1 MRTGIATVCLAGTLR
16 EKMQA
21 CAIAGFD
28 GIEIFEQDLVT
39 SPLRPEDVRKL
50 AADLGLSL
58 DLYQPFRDFD
68 SVGEDLLTANLR
80 RADAKFRLM
89 SRLGMDTMLLCSNVG
104 TATVDDD
111 ELRAAQLS
119 RLAELAGEHGVRVAY
134 EALAWGKYVND
145 YEHAHRLVEMVDH
158 PNLGTCLDSFHI
170 LSRDWD
176 TAPIEAFKAEKIFFV
191 QVADAPKLSMDV
203 LSWSRHYRV
212 FPGEGQFELAK
223 FMGHVVRAGYT
234 GPVSLEVFNDVFR
247 QSDVERTAV
256 DAMRSLIW
264 LEEQSAT
271 WLEANPATTEDQ
283 VTGGATGQTPGAA
296 RRRYPMELATLPRV
310 AEPAGFNFAEVR
322 AGDTTGL
329 EALLGQLGFAFN
341 GRHRTKN
348 VQLWTMGHARVIIN
362 EEPSAVGTA
371 VNAASAAAISA
382 GQPASAAAIS
392 AGQPASAADIS
403 ALGFDVDSPVIAAAR
418 AQQLKA
424 PAVPRKSQANEE
436 IFQGFAAPDST
447 EIFLCQGNPDGTA
460 AWTREFGE
468 IPEVPAAGPACGS
481 AVIDHVNLAQPWQH
495 FDEAVLFYTSA
506 LALEPQPYAEVASPT
521 GLVRSQVMLTQD
533 RGVRLVLNLAPL
545 LQQEA
550 AAGTSGTA
558 ASGIG
563 QRRTYQEHVAFA
575 VDDLVATARAA
586 RDRGL
591 DFLQIPANYYEDLD
605 ARFALDAEFLATL
618 RELNLLYDRDADG
631 EFLHF
636 YTATVG
642 SVFFEMVERRGAYDG
657 YGAPNA
663 PVRHAVQY
671 DHLHQLTRSS

>member
-1 MRTGIATVCLAGTLR
+1 MRTGIATVCLSGTLK

-39 SPLRPEDVRKL
+39 SSLSPEDVRKM
-50 AADLGLSL
+50 AADLGLTL

-68 SVGEDLLTANLR
+68 SVTEDLLAANLR
-80 RADAKFRLM
+80 RAEAKFRLM
-89 SRLGMDTMLLCSNVG
+89 SRLGMDTILVCTNVA
-104 TATVDDD
+104 TATIDDD
-111 ELRAAQLS
+111 DLRAAQLAA
-119 RLAELAGEHGVRVAY
+119 LADLAGGHGVKVAY

-176 TAPIEAFKAEKIFFV
+176 TAPIENINADKIFFV

-264 LEEQSAT
+264 LEEQSAK
-271 WLEANPATTEDQ
+271 WLDTNAPAAN
-283 VTGGATGQTPGAA
+283 GGTVAGGPSAPA
-296 RRRYPMELATLPRV
+296 RRRYPMELATLPQV
-310 AEPAGFNFAEVR
+310 AEPAGFNFAEVK
-322 AGDTTGL
+322 AADTGVL
-329 EALLGQLGFAFN
+329 EKVLGQLGFEFN
-341 GRHRTKN
+341 GRHRTKD

-362 EEPSAVGTA
+362 EQAPEAAEP
-371 VNAASAAAISA
+371 AIA
-382 GQPASAAAIS
+382 
-392 AGQPASAADIS
+392 
-403 ALGFDVDSPVIAAAR
+403 ALGFDVDSPVIASAR

-424 PAVPRKSQANEE
+424 PVVPRKSQANEE
-436 IFQGFAAPDST
+436 VFQGFAAPDST

-460 AWTREFGE
+460 AWTAEFGQAREFGE
-468 IPEVPAAGPACGS
+468 GLKVPSGART

-506 LALEPQPYAEVASPT
+506 LALEPQPYAEVASPS
-521 GLVRSQVMLTQD
+521 GLVRSQVMQTSD
-533 RGVRLVLNLAPL
+533 RDVRLVLNLAPVI
-545 LQQEA
+545 QQDGA
-550 AAGTSGTA
+550 DSGTA
-558 ASGIG
+558 P
-563 QRRTYQEHVAFA
+563 RKTYQEHIAFA

-591 DFLQIPANYYEDLD
+591 AFLQIPENYYEDLD
-605 ARFALDAEFLATL
+605 ARFDLDPGFLATL
-618 RELNLLYDRDADG
+618 RDLNLLYDRDADG

-642 SVFFEMVERRGAYDG
+642 SVFFEMVERRGNYDG

-671 DHLHQLTRSS
+671 DHLHDLTQTTH

>member
-1 MRTGIATVCLAGTLR
+1 MRTGIATVCLSGTLK

-39 SPLRPEDVRKL
+39 SPLTPEDVRTM
-50 AADLGLSL
+50 AADLGLGL

-68 SVGEDLLTANLR
+68 GVTPDLLKANLR
-80 RADAKFRLM
+80 RAEAKFKLM
-89 SRLGMDTMLLCSNVG
+89 SRLGMDTILVCSNVA
-104 TATVDDD
+104 TATIDDD
-111 ELRAAQLS
+111 ALRAEQLS
-119 RLAELAGEHGVRVAY
+119 ELAGLAGDHGVKVAY

-145 YEHAHRLVEMVDH
+145 YEHAYRLVEMVDH
-158 PNLGTCLDSFHI
+158 PNFGTCLDSFHI

-176 TAPIEAFKAEKIFFV
+176 TAPIEKINADKIFFV

-264 LEEQSAT
+264 LEEQSAK
-271 WLEANPATTEDQ
+271 WL
-283 VTGGATGQTPGAA
+283 TGNAPEGAA
-296 RRRYPMELATLPRV
+296 GAAAASRRRYPMELATLPKV
-310 AEPAGFNFAEVR
+310 SEPAGFNFAEVK
-322 AGDTTGL
+322 ADNTAQL
-329 EALLGQLGFAFN
+329 EKLLAQLGFAFE
-341 GRHRTKN
+341 GRHRTKD
-348 VQLWTMGHARVIIN
+348 VQLWTMGQARVIIN
-362 EEPSAVGTA
+362 EQAATHAEP
-371 VNAASAAAISA
+371 AIA
-382 GQPASAAAIS
+382 
-392 AGQPASAADIS
+392 
-403 ALGFDVDSPVIAAAR
+403 ALGFDVDSPVIASAR

-424 PAVPRKSQANEE
+424 PVVARKVQADEE
-436 IFQGFAAPDST
+436 VFQGISAPDST
-447 EIFLCQGNPDGTA
+447 EIFLCQGSPDGTA
-460 AWTREFGE
+460 AWTHEFGE
-468 IPEVPAAGPACGS
+468 GLEHPRQS
-481 AVIDHVNLAQPWQH
+481 QNAVIDHVNLAQPWQH

-506 LALEPQPYAEVASPT
+506 LALEPQPFAEVPSPS
-521 GLVRSQVMLTQD
+521 GLVRSQVMQTSD
-533 RGVRLVLNLAPL
+533 GAVRLVLNLAPV
-545 LQQEA
+545 QQTPA
-550 AAGTSGTA
+550 QHPPAQQADK
-558 ASGIG
+558 
-563 QRRTYQEHVAFA
+563 TYQEHIAFA
-575 VDDLVATARAA
+575 VEDLVSTARSA

-591 DFLQIPANYYEDLD
+591 EFLQIPANYYEDLN
-605 ARFALDAEFLATL
+605 ARFDLEPGFLATL
-618 RELNLLYDRDADG
+618 QELNLLYDRDASG

-642 SVFFEMVERRGAYDG
+642 SVFFEMVERRGTYDG

-671 DHLHQLTRSS
+671 DLARL

>member
-1 MRTGIATVCLAGTLR
+1 MRTGIATVCLSGTLR

-21 CAIAGFD
+21 CAVAGFD

-39 SPLRPEDVRKL
+39 SPLSPEDVRKL
-50 AADLGLSL
+50 AADLGLTL

-68 SVGEDLLTANLR
+68 SVPADLLAANLR
-80 RADAKFRLM
+80 RAEAKFRLM
-89 SRLGMDTMLLCSNVG
+89 ARLGMDTMLLCSNVG
-104 TATVDDD
+104 TATIDDD

-119 RLAELAGEHGVRVAY
+119 RLADLAGEHGVRVAY

-145 YEHAHRLVEMVDH
+145 YEHAHRLVGMVDH
-158 PNLGTCLDSFHI
+158 PHLGTCLDSFHI

-176 TAPIEAFKAEKIFFV
+176 TAPIEAFNPDKIFFV

-212 FPGEGQFELAK
+212 FPGEGQFDLPK

-264 LEEQSAT
+264 LEEQSST
-271 WLEANPATTEDQ
+271 WLDAHPAARPEA
-283 VTGGATGQTPGAA
+283 GGAAA

-310 AEPAGFNFAEVR
+310 AEPAGFNFAEVS
-322 AGDTTGL
+322 AGDTAGL
-329 EALLGQLGFAFN
+329 ETLLGQLGFAFN

-348 VQLWTMGHARVIIN
+348 VQLWTMGQARLIIN
-362 EEPSAVGTA
+362 EEPASGGTP
-371 VNAASAAAISA
+371 AAIS
-382 GQPASAAAIS
+382 PA
-392 AGQPASAADIS
+392 IS
-403 ALGFDVDSPVIAAAR
+403 ALGFDVGSPVIAAAR
-418 AQQLKA
+418 ARQLKA

-436 IFQGFAAPDST
+436 VFQGFAAPDST
-447 EIFLCQGNPDGTA
+447 EIFLCQGSPDGTA
-460 AWTREFGE
+460 AWVGEFGE
-468 IPEVPAAGPACGS
+468 PGAPRESGGPPPASAAG

-521 GLVRSQVMLTQD
+521 GLVRSQVMRTRD

-550 AAGTSGTA
+550 PATSGA
-558 ASGIG
+558 G
-563 QRRTYQEHVAFA
+563 RPRTYQEHVAFA

-605 ARFALDAEFLATL
+605 ARFALDPDFLATL

-671 DHLHQLTRSS
+671 DHLHQLTRTS

>member
-1 MRTGIATVCLAGTLR
+1 MRTGIATVCLSGTLK

-39 SPLRPEDVRKL
+39 SPLSPEDIRKM
-50 AADLGLSL
+50 AADLGLGL

-68 SVGEDLLTANLR
+68 GVTPELLKANLK
-80 RADAKFRLM
+80 RAEAKFKLM
-89 SRLGMDTMLLCSNVG
+89 SRLGMDTILVCSNVA
-104 TATVDDD
+104 TATIDDD
-111 ELRAAQLS
+111 QLRAEQL
-119 RLAELAGEHGVRVAY
+119 AALAGLAGDHGVKVAY

-145 YEHAHRLVEMVDH
+145 YEHAYRLVDMVDH

-176 TAPIEAFKAEKIFFV
+176 TAPIEQLNAEKIFFV

-264 LEEQSAT
+264 LEEQSAN
-271 WLEANPATTEDQ
+271 WLASTPAETAAGN
-283 VTGGATGQTPGAA
+283 GGAS
-296 RRRYPMELATLPRV
+296 RRRYPMELATLPKV
-310 AEPAGFNFAEVR
+310 NEPAGFNFAEVK
-322 AGDTTGL
+322 ADDTAQL
-329 EALLGQLGFAFN
+329 EKLLGQLGFGFE
-341 GRHRTKN
+341 GRHRTKD
-348 VQLWTMGHARVIIN
+348 VQLWTMGQARVIIN
-362 EEPSAVGTA
+362 EQ
-371 VNAASAAAISA
+371 AASHTEPAIA
-382 GQPASAAAIS
+382 
-392 AGQPASAADIS
+392 
-403 ALGFDVDSPVIAAAR
+403 ALGFDVDSPVIASAR

-424 PAVPRKSQANEE
+424 PVVARKVQADEE
-436 IFQGFAAPDST
+436 VFQGISAPDST
-447 EIFLCQGNPDGTA
+447 EIFLCQGSPDGTA
-460 AWTREFGE
+460 AWTHEFGE
-468 IPEVPAAGPACGS
+468 GLEHSAAPQN

-506 LALEPQPYAEVASPT
+506 LALEPLPFAEVPSPS
-521 GLVRSQVMLTQD
+521 GLVRSQVMETSH
-533 RGVRLVLNLAPL
+533 GAVRLVLNLAPA
-545 LQQEA
+545 QQAQE
-550 AAGTSGTA
+550 TA
-558 ASGIG
+558 
-563 QRRTYQEHVAFA
+563 RKTYQEHIAFA
-575 VDDLVATARAA
+575 VDDLVATARSA

-591 DFLQIPANYYEDLD
+591 EFLQIPANYYEDLE
-605 ARFALDAEFLATL
+605 ARFDLEPGFLATL
-618 RELNLLYDRDADG
+618 QELNLLYDRDANG

-642 SVFFEMVERRGAYDG
+642 SVFFEMVERRGSYNG

-671 DHLHQLTRSS
+671 DSLHRA

>member
-1 MRTGIATVCLAGTLR
+1 MRTGIATVCLSGTLK

-28 GIEIFEQDLVT
+28 GVEIFEQDLVT
-39 SPLRPEDVRKL
+39 SPLSPEDVRKM
-50 AADLGLSL
+50 AGDLGLGL

-68 SVGEDLLTANLR
+68 GVTPDLLKANLR
-80 RADAKFRLM
+80 RAEAKFKLM
-89 SRLGMDTMLLCSNVG
+89 SRLGMDTILVCSNVA

-111 ELRAAQLS
+111 ELRASQLTE
-119 RLAELAGEHGVRVAY
+119 LAELAGGHGVRVAY
-134 EALAWGKYVND
+134 EALAWGKYVSD
-145 YEHAHRLVEMVDH
+145 FEHAHRLVEMVDH

-176 TAPIEAFKAEKIFFV
+176 TAPIENINADKIFFV

-247 QSDVERTAV
+247 QSDAERTAV

-264 LEEQSAT
+264 LEEQSAK
-271 WLEANPATTEDQ
+271 WLESISAETAEGSVPAS
-283 VTGGATGQTPGAA
+283 
-296 RRRYPMELATLPRV
+296 RRRYPMELATLPKVR
-310 AEPAGFNFAEVR
+310 EPAGFNFAEVK
-322 AGDTTGL
+322 ADDTVQL
-329 EALLGQLGFAFN
+329 EKLLGQLGFEFD
-341 GRHRTKN
+341 GRHRTKD
-348 VQLWTMGHARVIIN
+348 VQLWTMGQARVIIN
-362 EEPSAVGTA
+362 EQ
-371 VNAASAAAISA
+371 AASHSEPAIA
-382 GQPASAAAIS
+382 
-392 AGQPASAADIS
+392 
-403 ALGFDVDSPVIAAAR
+403 ALGFDVDSPVIASAR

-424 PAVPRKSQANEE
+424 PVVARKVQADEE
-436 IFQGFAAPDST
+436 VFQGICAPDST
-447 EIFLCQGNPDGTA
+447 EIFLCQGSPDGTA
-460 AWTREFGE
+460 AWTAEFGQTHEFGE
-468 IPEVPAAGPACGS
+468 GLERRSSGQK

-506 LALEPQPYAEVASPT
+506 LALEPQPFAEVPSPN
-521 GLVRSQVMLTQD
+521 GLVRSQVMETSD
-533 RGVRLVLNLAPL
+533 GGVRLVLNLAPA
-545 LQQEA
+545 QQA
-550 AAGTSGTA
+550 RSDM
-558 ASGIG
+558 
-563 QRRTYQEHVAFA
+563 RKTYQEHIAFA
-575 VDDLVATARAA
+575 VDDLVATARSA

-591 DFLQIPANYYEDLD
+591 EFLQIPANYYEDLD
-605 ARFALDAEFLATL
+605 ASFDLEPAFLATL
-618 RELNLLYDRDADG
+618 KELNLLYDRDTRG

-642 SVFFEMVERRGAYDG
+642 SVFFEMVERRGGYNG

-671 DHLHQLTRSS
+671 DSLHRF

>member
-39 SPLRPEDVRKL
+39 SPLSPEDVRKH
-50 AADLGLSL
+50 AADLGLTL

-68 SVGEDLLTANLR
+68 SVPADLLTANLR
-80 RADAKFRLM
+80 RAEAKFRLM
-89 SRLGMDTMLLCSNVG
+89 SRLGMDTILVCSNVA
-104 TATVDDD
+104 TASIDDD
-111 ELRAAQLS
+111 GLRVEQLS
-119 RLAELAGEHGVRVAY
+119 RLADLASDHGVKIAY

-145 YEHAHRLVEMVDH
+145 YEHAHRLVSMADH
-158 PNLGTCLDSFHI
+158 ANLGTCLDSFHI

-176 TAPIEAFKAEKIFFV
+176 TAPVEDFDPDKIFFV
-191 QVADAPKLSMDV
+191 QVADAPKLSLDV

-212 FPGEGQFELAK
+212 FPGEGQFDLAK
-223 FMGHVVRAGYT
+223 FMGHTVRAGYT

-264 LEEQSAT
+264 LEEQSAN
-271 WLEANPATTEDQ
+271 WLAANPVHAA
-283 VTGGATGQTPGAA
+283 GTPGNGTGEAAPAA

-322 AGDTTGL
+322 TADPAGL
-329 EALLGQLGFAFN
+329 ESLLGQLGFGFD

-348 VQLWTMGHARVIIN
+348 VQLWSMGNARVILN
-362 EEPSAVGTA
+362 EEPPAGSAGEGQETA
-371 VNAASAAAISA
+371 IAAI
-382 GQPASAAAIS
+382 
-392 AGQPASAADIS
+392 
-403 ALGFDVDSPVIAAAR
+403 GFDVDSPVVAAAR
-418 AQQLKA
+418 ARQLKA
-424 PAVPRKSQANEE
+424 PAVPRTSQADEE
-436 IFQGFAAPDST
+436 VFQGFAAPDST
-447 EIFLCQGNPDGTA
+447 EIFLCQGSPDGTA
-460 AWTREFGE
+460 AWTREFGSRIE
-468 IPEVPAAGPACGS
+468 APAAGRTGEAP

-506 LALEPQPYAEVASPT
+506 LALQPQPYAEVPSPT
-521 GLVRSQVMLTQD
+521 GLVRSQVMRTED
-533 RGVRLVLNLAPL
+533 RSVRLILNLAPL
-545 LQQEA
+545 LQQDGA
-550 AAGTSGTA
+550 AREPGGAV
-558 ASGIG
+558 

-575 VDDLVATARAA
+575 VDDLIATARAA

-591 DFLQIPANYYEDLD
+591 EFLRIPANYYEDLD
-605 ARFALDAEFLATL
+605 ARFALAPDLLATL
-618 RELNLLYDRDADG
+618 RDLNLLYDRDADG

-671 DHLHQLTRSS
+671 DHLQQITV

>member
-21 CAIAGFD
+21 CAVAGFD

-39 SPLRPEDVRKL
+39 SPLSPEDVRKL
-50 AADLGLSL
+50 AADLGLNL

-68 SVGEDLLTANLR
+68 SVPEDLLAANLR

-104 TATVDDD
+104 TATIDDD

-119 RLAELAGEHGVRVAY
+119 RLADLAGDHGVKVAY

-176 TAPIEAFKAEKIFFV
+176 TAPIEAFDPEKIFFV

-247 QSDVERTAV
+247 QADVERTAV

-264 LEEQSAT
+264 LEEQSAG
-271 WLEANPATTEDQ
+271 WLEANPANAA
-283 VTGGATGQTPGAA
+283 GGMTSRAAGPVSGA

-322 AGDTTGL
+322 AGDTAGL
-329 EALLGQLGFAFN
+329 ETLLGQLGFAFN
-341 GRHRTKN
+341 GRHRTKD

-362 EEPSAVGTA
+362 EEPAANGTA
-371 VNAASAAAISA
+371 TAAGGT
-382 GQPASAAAIS
+382 GQPAPAA
-392 AGQPASAADIS
+392 PAIS

-436 IFQGFAAPDST
+436 VFQGFAAPDST
-447 EIFLCQGNPDGTA
+447 EIFLCQGSPDGTA
-460 AWTREFGE
+460 AWTREFGDGLDVAA
-468 IPEVPAAGPACGS
+468 PDPAEHPG

-506 LALEPQPYAEVASPT
+506 LALEPQPFAEVASPT

-545 LQQEA
+545 IQQEGT
-550 AAGTSGTA
+550 AGTGHRP
-558 ASGIG
+558 G
-563 QRRTYQEHVAFA
+563 YQEHIAFA
-575 VDDLVATARAA
+575 VEDLVATARSA

-605 ARFALDAEFLATL
+605 ARFALDPEFLATL

-671 DHLHQLTRSS
+671 DHLHQLTRTS

>member
-21 CAIAGFD
+21 CAVAGFD

-39 SPLRPEDVRKL
+39 SPLSPEDVRKL
-50 AADLGLSL
+50 AADLGLTL

-68 SVGEDLLTANLR
+68 SVPEDLLAANLR

-104 TATVDDD
+104 TATIDDD
-111 ELRAAQLS
+111 ELRATQLS
-119 RLAELAGEHGVRVAY
+119 RLAHLAGDHGVKVAY

-145 YEHAHRLVEMVDH
+145 YEHAHRLVDTVDH

-176 TAPIEAFKAEKIFFV
+176 TAPIEAFNPEKIFFV

-212 FPGEGQFELAK
+212 FPGEGQFELAT
-223 FMGHVVRAGYT
+223 FMGHVVRAGYA

-264 LEEQSAT
+264 LEEQSAA
-271 WLEANPATTEDQ
+271 WLEANPATAEGEVASG
-283 VTGGATGQTPGAA
+283 VTGQVSGAPA

-322 AGDTTGL
+322 AGDTAGL
-329 EALLGQLGFAFN
+329 ETLLGQLGFAFN

-348 VQLWTMGHARVIIN
+348 VQLWTMGQARVIIN
-362 EEPSAVGTA
+362 EEPAAFGTVA
-371 VNAASAAAISA
+371 AASAGTAAVPAISAAIPASISAAISA
-382 GQPASAAAIS
+382 V
-392 AGQPASAADIS
+392 
-403 ALGFDVDSPVIAAAR
+403 GFDVDSPVIAAAR

-460 AWTREFGE
+460 AWTREFGDGLD
-468 IPEVPAAGPACGS
+468 VPAADRAGDPG

-506 LALEPQPYAEVASPT
+506 LALEPQPFAEVASPS

-545 LQQEA
+545 NQQE
-550 AAGTSGTA
+550 GTTGGAEATGGT
-558 ASGIG
+558 GPRPG
-563 QRRTYQEHVAFA
+563 YQEHIAFA
-575 VDDLVATARAA
+575 VNDLVATARAA

-605 ARFALDAEFLATL
+605 ARFALEPAFLATL

-671 DHLHQLTRSS
+671 DHLHQLARRP

>member
-1 MRTGIATVCLAGTLR
+1 MRTGIATVCLSGTLK

-39 SPLRPEDVRKL
+39 SPLSPEDVRKM
-50 AADLGLSL
+50 AADLGLTL

-68 SVGEDLLTANLR
+68 GVSEDLLAANLH

-89 SRLGMDTMLLCSNVG
+89 SRLGMDTILVCSNVA
-104 TATVDDD
+104 TATIDDD
-111 ELRAAQLS
+111 GLRAKQLAA
-119 RLAELAGEHGVRVAY
+119 LAELAGDHGVKVAY

-176 TAPIEAFKAEKIFFV
+176 TAPIEDFNPGKIFFV

-264 LEEQSAT
+264 LEEQSAK
-271 WLEANPATTEDQ
+271 WLEANPAA
-283 VTGGATGQTPGAA
+283 GGAANGATGTVAGGPPAPG
-296 RRRYPMELATLPRV
+296 RRRYPMELATLPQV
-310 AEPAGFNFAEVR
+310 AEPAGFNFAEVK
-322 AGDTTGL
+322 AADTAAL
-329 EALLGQLGFAFN
+329 ETVLGQLGFEFN
-341 GRHRTKN
+341 GRHRTKD

-362 EEPSAVGTA
+362 EQGPGAGDGTPA
-371 VNAASAAAISA
+371 PAIAAGIAAI
-382 GQPASAAAIS
+382 
-392 AGQPASAADIS
+392 
-403 ALGFDVDSPVIAAAR
+403 GFDVDSPVIASAR

-424 PAVPRKSQANEE
+424 PVVPRKSQANEE
-436 IFQGFAAPDST
+436 VFQGFAAPDST
-447 EIFLCQGNPDGTA
+447 EIFLCQGSPDGTA

-468 IPEVPAAGPACGS
+468 GLEVPSGSRS

-506 LALEPQPYAEVASPT
+506 LALEPQPYAEVASPS
-521 GLVRSQVMLTQD
+521 GLVRSQVMQTSD
-533 RGVRLVLNLAPL
+533 RAVRLVLNLAPL
-545 LQQEA
+545 LQQD
-550 AAGTSGTA
+550 GT
-558 ASGIG
+558 
-563 QRRTYQEHVAFA
+563 RHKTYQEHIAFA

-605 ARFALDAEFLATL
+605 ARFGLDPDFLAKL
-618 RELNLLYDRDADG
+618 QDLNLLYDRDADG

-642 SVFFEMVERRGAYDG
+642 SVFFEMVERRGSYDG

-671 DHLHQLTRSS
+671 DHLHQLTK

>member
-1 MRTGIATVCLAGTLR
+1 MRTGIATVCLSGTLM

-39 SPLRPEDVRKL
+39 SPLTPEDVRKM
-50 AADLGLSL
+50 AADLGLTL

-68 SVGEDLLTANLR
+68 SVSEDLLAANLR

-89 SRLGMDTMLLCSNVG
+89 ERLGMDTVLVCSNVA
-104 TATVDDD
+104 TASIDSDD
-111 ELRAAQLS
+111 LRTEQLGL
-119 RLAELAGEHGVRVAY
+119 LADLAGQHGVKVAY
-134 EALAWGKYVND
+134 EALAWGKYVSD
-145 YEHAHRLVEMVDH
+145 YEHAHRLVEAVDH

-176 TAPIEAFKAEKIFFV
+176 TAPIEAFNPDKIFFV

-223 FMGHVVRAGYT
+223 FMGHVVRAGYA
-234 GPVSLEVFNDVFR
+234 GPVSLEIFNDVFR

-256 DAMRSLIW
+256 DGMRSLIW
-264 LEEQSAT
+264 LEEQSAK
-271 WLEANPATTEDQ
+271 WLDANAPVLSSTA
-283 VTGGATGQTPGAA
+283 TGGEAGTQAPI
-296 RRRYPMELATLPRV
+296 RRRYPMELATLPQV
-310 AEPAGFNFAEVR
+310 AEPAGYNFAEVK
-322 AGDTTGL
+322 AADTAGL
-329 EALLGQLGFAFN
+329 ETLLGQLGFEFN
-341 GRHRTKN
+341 GRHRTKD

-362 EEPSAVGTA
+362 EAGPGSGDD
-371 VNAASAAAISA
+371 SPAIA
-382 GQPASAAAIS
+382 
-392 AGQPASAADIS
+392 
-403 ALGFDVDSPVIAAAR
+403 ALGFDVDSPVIASAR

-436 IFQGFAAPDST
+436 VFQGFAAPDST
-447 EIFLCQGNPDGTA
+447 EIFLCQGSPDGTA
-460 AWTREFGE
+460 AWTSEFGE
-468 IPEVPAAGPACGS
+468 GLEVPAAGAT

-506 LALEPQPYAEVASPT
+506 LALAPQPFAEVPSPT
-521 GLVRSQVMLTQD
+521 GLVRSQVMLTES
-533 RGVRLVLNLAPL
+533 RAVRLVLNLAPL
-545 LQQEA
+545 MQQDGA
-550 AAGTSGTA
+550 SDGSDALDSDGGRTGT
-558 ASGIG
+558 
-563 QRRTYQEHVAFA
+563 RRTYQEHIAFA
-575 VDDLVATARAA
+575 VDDLVATARDCKA
-586 RDRGL
+586 RGL
-591 DFLQIPANYYEDLD
+591 EFLEIPANYYEDLD
-605 ARFALDAEFLATL
+605 ARFGLAPEFLATL
-618 RELNLLYDRDADG
+618 QELNLLYDRDADG

-642 SVFFEMVERRGAYDG
+642 SVFFEMVERRGSYDG

-671 DHLHQLTRSS
+671 DHQQRR

>member
-1 MRTGIATVCLAGTLR
+1 MRTGIATVCLSGTLK

-39 SPLRPEDVRKL
+39 SSLSPEQIRSM
-50 AADLGLSL
+50 AADLGLTL

-68 SVGEDLLTANLR
+68 SVPEELLAANLR
-80 RADAKFRLM
+80 RAEVKFRLM
-89 SRLGMDTMLLCSNVG
+89 SRLGMDTILVCSNVA
-104 TATVDDD
+104 TASIDDD
-111 ELRAAQLS
+111 ELRAAPLS
-119 RLAELAGEHGVRVAY
+119 RLAALAGEHAVKVAY

-145 YEHAHRLVEMVDH
+145 YEHAHRLVELVDH

-176 TAPIEAFKAEKIFFV
+176 TAPIEGFNPEKIFFV

-212 FPGEGQFELAK
+212 FPGEGQFQLAK

-264 LEEQSAT
+264 LEEQSAR
-271 WLEANPATTEDQ
+271 WLEANPTPAEAAA
-283 VTGGATGQTPGAA
+283 GAG
-296 RRRYPMELATLPRV
+296 RRRHPMELATLPRV

-322 AGDTTGL
+322 AADTGAL
-329 EALLGQLGFAFN
+329 ETLLGQLGFGFN

-362 EEPSAVGTA
+362 EEAP
-371 VNAASAAAISA
+371 AAAETAI
-382 GQPASAAAIS
+382 AAV
-392 AGQPASAADIS
+392 
-403 ALGFDVDSPVIAAAR
+403 GFDVDSPVIAAAR

-424 PAVPRKSQANEE
+424 PAVPRKSQADEE
-436 IFQGFAAPDST
+436 VFQGFAAPDST
-447 EIFLCQGNPDGTA
+447 EIFLCQGSPDGTA
-460 AWTREFGE
+460 AWVKEFGTAGVTAAGT
-468 IPEVPAAGPACGS
+468 PAGTPGTGAAGPQ

-521 GLVRSQVMLTQD
+521 GLVRSQVMTTRD

-545 LQQEA
+545 LQQEGGPES
-550 AAGTSGTA
+550 AGTGSAGDAFAGT
-558 ASGIG
+558 
-563 QRRTYQEHVAFA
+563 QRRTYQEHIAFA
-575 VDDLVATARAA
+575 VDDLIATARAA
-586 RDRGL
+586 RGRGL
-591 DFLQIPANYYEDLD
+591 EFLRIPANYYEDLD
-605 ARFALDAEFLATL
+605 ARFDLDPAFLATL
-618 RELNLLYDRDADG
+618 SELNLLYDRDADG

-642 SVFFEMVERRGAYDG
+642 SVFFEMVERRGSYDG

-671 DHLHQLTRSS
+671 DHLHQLKLTA

>member
-1 MRTGIATVCLAGTLR
+1 MRTGIATVCLSGTLK

-39 SPLRPEDVRKL
+39 SPLSPEDVRKM
-50 AADLGLSL
+50 AADLGLGL

-68 SVGEDLLTANLR
+68 GVTPDLLKANLR
-80 RADAKFRLM
+80 RAEAKFGLM
-89 SRLGMDTMLLCSNVG
+89 SRLGMDTILVCSNVA
-104 TATVDDD
+104 TATIDDD
-111 ELRAAQLS
+111 GLRASQLAQL
-119 RLAELAGEHGVRVAY
+119 AGLAGDHGIKVAY
-134 EALAWGKYVND
+134 EALAWGKHVND
-145 YEHAHRLVEMVDH
+145 YEHAYRLVEMVDH

-176 TAPIEAFKAEKIFFV
+176 TAPIEQINADKIFFV

-264 LEEQSAT
+264 LEEQSAK
-271 WLEANPATTEDQ
+271 WLAATDAEGA
-283 VTGGATGQTPGAA
+283 GGAAL
-296 RRRYPMELATLPRV
+296 RRRYPMELATLPKV
-310 AEPAGFNFAEVR
+310 NEPAGFNFAEVK
-322 AGDTTGL
+322 ADDTAQL
-329 EALLGQLGFAFN
+329 EKLLGQLGFAFQ
-341 GRHRTKN
+341 GRHRTKD
-348 VQLWTMGHARVIIN
+348 VQLWTMGQARVIIN
-362 EEPSAVGTA
+362 EQAALHTEP
-371 VNAASAAAISA
+371 AIA
-382 GQPASAAAIS
+382 
-392 AGQPASAADIS
+392 
-403 ALGFDVDSPVIAAAR
+403 ALGFDVDSPVIASAR

-424 PAVPRKSQANEE
+424 PVVARKVQADEE
-436 IFQGFAAPDST
+436 VFQGIAAPDST
-447 EIFLCQGNPDGTA
+447 EIFLCQGSPDGTA

-468 IPEVPAAGPACGS
+468 GLEHPSSGAS

-506 LALEPQPYAEVASPT
+506 LALEPQPFAEVPSPS
-521 GLVRSQVMLTQD
+521 GLVRSQVMQTSD
-533 RGVRLVLNLAPL
+533 GAVRLVLNLAPV
-545 LQQEA
+545 QQAQSEVR
-550 AAGTSGTA
+550 
-558 ASGIG
+558 
-563 QRRTYQEHVAFA
+563 QTYQEHIAFA
-575 VDDLVATARAA
+575 VEDLVATAREA
-586 RDRGL
+586 RRRGL
-591 DFLQIPANYYEDLD
+591 EFLQIPANYYEDLD
-605 ARFALDAEFLATL
+605 ARFDLEPGFLATL

-642 SVFFEMVERRGAYDG
+642 SVFFEMVERRGNYDG

-671 DHLHQLTRSS
+671 DSLHRP

>member
-1 MRTGIATVCLAGTLR
+1 MRTGIATVCLSGTLK

-21 CAIAGFD
+21 CASAGFD

-39 SPLRPEDVRKL
+39 SSLSPEEVRSL
-50 AADLGLSL
+50 AADLGLGL

-68 SVGEDLLTANLR
+68 SVPEEQLAANLR
-80 RADAKFRLM
+80 RAEAKFRLM
-89 SRLGMDTMLLCSNVG
+89 SRLGMDTVLVCSNVA
-104 TATVDDD
+104 TASIDDD

-119 RLAELAGEHGVRVAY
+119 RLASLAGDYGVKVAY

-145 YEHAHRLVEMVDH
+145 YEHAHRLVQLVDH

-176 TAPIEAFKAEKIFFV
+176 TAPIERFNPEKIFFV

-264 LEEQSAT
+264 LEEQSAQ
-271 WLEANPATTEDQ
+271 WLEAHPSAAEAAETAAGTT
-283 VTGGATGQTPGAA
+283 
-296 RRRYPMELATLPRV
+296 RRRRHRMELATLPKV

-322 AGDTTGL
+322 AADTAAL
-329 EALLGQLGFAFN
+329 ETLLGQLGFAFN

-362 EEPSAVGTA
+362 EEAP
-371 VNAASAAAISA
+371 AAAETAI
-382 GQPASAAAIS
+382 AAV
-392 AGQPASAADIS
+392 
-403 ALGFDVDSPVIAAAR
+403 GFDVDSPVVAAAR

-447 EIFLCQGNPDGTA
+447 EIFLCQGSPDGTA
-460 AWTREFGE
+460 AWVNEFGPGDGAE
-468 IPEVPAAGPACGS
+468 TGNGAASGTGPAAGSSNAPQ
-481 AVIDHVNLAQPWQH
+481 AVVDHVNLAQPWQH

-521 GLVRSQVMLTQD
+521 GLVRSQVMTTRD

-545 LQQEA
+545 HQQDGGPEAAGPA
-550 AAGTSGTA
+550 AAGV
-558 ASGIG
+558 
-563 QRRTYQEHVAFA
+563 QRRTYQEHIAFA

-591 DFLQIPANYYEDLD
+591 DFLRIPANYYEDLD
-605 ARFALDAEFLATL
+605 ARFDLDPAFLATL

-642 SVFFEMVERRGAYDG
+642 SVFFEMVERRGSYDG

-671 DHLHQLTRSS
+671 DHLHQLKLTV

>member
-1 MRTGIATVCLAGTLR
+1 MRTGIATVCLSGTLR

-21 CAIAGFD
+21 CAAAGFD

-39 SPLRPEDVRKL
+39 SSLSPEEVRSM

-68 SVGEDLLTANLR
+68 SVPEELLAANLR
-80 RADAKFRLM
+80 RAEAKFRLM
-89 SRLGMDTMLLCSNVG
+89 SRLGMDTILVCSNVA
-104 TATVDDD
+104 TASIDDD

-119 RLAELAGEHGVRVAY
+119 RLASLAGSHGVKVAY
-134 EALAWGKYVND
+134 EALAWGQYVND
-145 YEHAHRLVEMVDH
+145 YEHAHRLVQLVDH

-176 TAPIEAFKAEKIFFV
+176 TAPIEGFDPAKIFFV

-223 FMGHVVRAGYT
+223 FMGHVVRAGYS

-264 LEEQSAT
+264 LEEQSAQ
-271 WLEANPATTEDQ
+271 WLEANPAAAE
-283 VTGGATGQTPGAA
+283 TGPGAPG

-322 AGDTTGL
+322 TADTAAL
-329 EALLGQLGFAFN
+329 ETLLGQLGFASN

-362 EEPSAVGTA
+362 EEAP
-371 VNAASAAAISA
+371 AAAETAI
-382 GQPASAAAIS
+382 AAV
-392 AGQPASAADIS
+392 
-403 ALGFDVDSPVIAAAR
+403 GFDVDSPVIAAAR

-447 EIFLCQGNPDGTA
+447 EIFLCQGSPDGTA
-460 AWTREFGE
+460 AWVGEFGTA
-468 IPEVPAAGPACGS
+468 PESGTAGSSTAPQ

-521 GLVRSQVMLTQD
+521 GLVRSQVMTTRD

-545 LQQEA
+545 HQQDGGPDTAGSA
-550 AAGTSGTA
+550 AT
-558 ASGIG
+558 GI
-563 QRRTYQEHVAFA
+563 QRRTYQEHIAFA

-586 RDRGL
+586 RGRGL
-591 DFLQIPANYYEDLD
+591 EFLRTPANYYEDLD
-605 ARFALDAEFLATL
+605 ARFDLDPAFLATL

-642 SVFFEMVERRGAYDG
+642 SVFFEMVERRGSYDG

-671 DHLHQLTRSS
+671 DHLHQLNLTA

>member
-1 MRTGIATVCLAGTLR
+1 MRTGIATVCLSGTLK

-39 SPLRPEDVRKL
+39 STLGPEDVRKM
-50 AADLGLSL
+50 AADLGLGL

-68 SVGEDLLTANLR
+68 GVTPDLLKANLR
-80 RADAKFRLM
+80 RAEAKFGLM
-89 SRLGMDTMLLCSNVG
+89 SRLGMDTILVCSNVA
-104 TATVDDD
+104 TATIDDD
-111 ELRAAQLS
+111 GLRASQLAQ
-119 RLAELAGEHGVRVAY
+119 LAELAGDHGIKVAY

-145 YEHAHRLVEMVDH
+145 YEHAYRLVEMVDH

-176 TAPIEAFKAEKIFFV
+176 TAPIEDINADKIFFV
-191 QVADAPKLSMDV
+191 QVADAPKLTMDV

-264 LEEQSAT
+264 LEEQSAK
-271 WLEANPATTEDQ
+271 WLAAAAEAE
-283 VTGGATGQTPGAA
+283 GGGSAA
-296 RRRYPMELATLPRV
+296 IRRRYPMELATLPKV
-310 AEPAGFNFAEVR
+310 NEPAGFNFAEVK
-322 AGDTTGL
+322 ADDTAQL
-329 EALLGQLGFAFN
+329 EKLLGQLGFAFE
-341 GRHRTKN
+341 GRHRTKD
-348 VQLWTMGHARVIIN
+348 VQLWTMGQARVIIN
-362 EEPSAVGTA
+362 EQ
-371 VNAASAAAISA
+371 AASHAEPAIA
-382 GQPASAAAIS
+382 
-392 AGQPASAADIS
+392 
-403 ALGFDVDSPVIAAAR
+403 ALGFDVDSPVIASAR

-424 PAVPRKSQANEE
+424 PVVARKVQADEE
-436 IFQGFAAPDST
+436 VFQGISAPDST
-447 EIFLCQGNPDGTA
+447 EIFLCQGSPDGTA
-460 AWTREFGE
+460 AWTAEFGQ
-468 IPEVPAAGPACGS
+468 AGELGEGLERSSSGAG

-506 LALEPQPYAEVASPT
+506 LALEPQPFAEVPSPS
-521 GLVRSQVMLTQD
+521 GLVRSQVMQTTD
-533 RGVRLVLNLAPL
+533 GAVRLVLNLAPA
-545 LQQEA
+545 QQAQSEV
-550 AAGTSGTA
+550 
-558 ASGIG
+558 
-563 QRRTYQEHVAFA
+563 RKTYQEHIAFA
-575 VDDLVATARAA
+575 VDNLVATARAA
-586 RDRGL
+586 RERGL
-591 DFLQIPANYYEDLD
+591 EFLQIPANYYEDLD
-605 ARFALDAEFLATL
+605 ARFDLEPGFLATL
-618 RELNLLYDRDADG
+618 QELNLLYDRDASG

-642 SVFFEMVERRGAYDG
+642 SVFFEMVERRGNYDG

-671 DHLHQLTRSS
+671 DHRQHTSLQRH

>member
-1 MRTGIATVCLAGTLR
+1 MRTGIATVCLSGTLK

-39 SPLRPEDVRKL
+39 SPLSPEEVRTT
-50 AADLGLSL
+50 AADLGLTL

-68 SVGEDLLTANLR
+68 SVPGDLLAANLR
-80 RADAKFRLM
+80 RADAKFSLM
-89 SRLGMDTMLLCSNVG
+89 SRLGMDTILVCSNVA
-104 TATVDDD
+104 TATIDDD
-111 ELRAAQLS
+111 GLRAEQLAA
-119 RLAELAGEHGVRVAY
+119 LADLAGEHGVRVAY
-134 EALAWGKYVND
+134 EALAWGRYVND
-145 YEHAHRLVEMVDH
+145 YEHAHRLVDVVDH

-176 TAPIEAFKAEKIFFV
+176 TAPIENINPDKIFFV

-223 FMGHVVRAGYT
+223 FMGHVVRAGYS

-264 LEEQSAT
+264 LEEQSAK
-271 WLEANPATTEDQ
+271 WLEVNDASAPQGADAVNGAAGTVAGGSPA
-283 VTGGATGQTPGAA
+283 PA
-296 RRRYPMELATLPRV
+296 RRRYPMELATLPQV
-310 AEPAGFNFAEVR
+310 AEPAGFNFAEVK
-322 AGDTTGL
+322 AADT
-329 EALLGQLGFAFN
+329 EALETVLGQLGFEFN
-341 GRHRTKN
+341 GRHRTKD

-362 EEPSAVGTA
+362 EQAPAG
-371 VNAASAAAISA
+371 SAAPAI
-382 GQPASAAAIS
+382 AAV
-392 AGQPASAADIS
+392 
-403 ALGFDVDSPVIAAAR
+403 GFDVDSPVIASAR

-424 PAVPRKSQANEE
+424 PVVPRKSQANEE
-436 IFQGFAAPDST
+436 VFQGFAAPDST
-447 EIFLCQGNPDGTA
+447 EIFLCQGSPDGTA
-460 AWTREFGE
+460 AWISEFGE
-468 IPEVPAAGPACGS
+468 VSEFGKLSEFGEALDVPSGGPG

-506 LALEPQPYAEVASPT
+506 LALEPQPYAEVASPS
-521 GLVRSQVMLTQD
+521 GLVRSQVMQTSD
-533 RGVRLVLNLAPL
+533 RAVRLVLNLAPL
-545 LQQEA
+545 IQQD
-550 AAGTSGTA
+550 GT
-558 ASGIG
+558 
-563 QRRTYQEHVAFA
+563 RHKTYQEHIAFA

-586 RDRGL
+586 RERGL
-591 DFLQIPANYYEDLD
+591 DFLQIPPNYYEDLD
-605 ARFALDAEFLATL
+605 ARFDLDPGFLDTL
-618 RELNLLYDRDADG
+618 RDLNLLYDRDGDG

-642 SVFFEMVERRGAYDG
+642 SVFFEMVERRGSYDG

-671 DHLHQLTRSS
+671 DHLHQLTGSTRSATH

>member
-21 CAIAGFD
+21 CAVAGFD

-39 SPLRPEDVRKL
+39 SPLSPEDVRKL
-50 AADLGLSL
+50 AADLGLNL

-68 SVGEDLLTANLR
+68 SVPEDLLAANLR

-104 TATVDDD
+104 TATIDDD

-119 RLAELAGEHGVRVAY
+119 RLADLAGDHGVKVAY

-170 LSRDWD
+170 LSRDWE
-176 TAPIEAFKAEKIFFV
+176 TAPIEAFDPEKIFFV

-247 QSDVERTAV
+247 QADVERTAV

-264 LEEQSAT
+264 LEEQSAR
-271 WLEANPATTEDQ
+271 WLEANPANAA
-283 VTGGATGQTPGAA
+283 GGMTSRAAGPVSGA

-322 AGDTTGL
+322 AGDTAGL
-329 EALLGQLGFAFN
+329 ETLLGQLGFAFN
-341 GRHRTKN
+341 GRHRTKD

-362 EEPSAVGTA
+362 EEPAANGTA
-371 VNAASAAAISA
+371 TVAGGT
-382 GQPASAAAIS
+382 GQPAPAA
-392 AGQPASAADIS
+392 PAIS

-436 IFQGFAAPDST
+436 VFQGFAAPDST
-447 EIFLCQGNPDGTA
+447 EIFLCQGSPDGTA
-460 AWTREFGE
+460 AWTREFGDGLD
-468 IPEVPAAGPACGS
+468 AAAADRAEHPG

-506 LALEPQPYAEVASPT
+506 LALEPQPFAEVASPT

-545 LQQEA
+545 IQQEGT
-550 AAGTSGTA
+550 AGTGHRP
-558 ASGIG
+558 G
-563 QRRTYQEHVAFA
+563 YQEHIAFA

-605 ARFALDAEFLATL
+605 ARFALDPEFLATL

-671 DHLHQLTRSS
+671 DHLHQLTRTS

>member
-1 MRTGIATVCLAGTLR
+1 MRTGIATVCLSGTLR

-21 CAIAGFD
+21 CAVAGFD

-39 SPLRPEDVRKL
+39 SPLSPEDVQGM

-68 SVGEDLLTANLR
+68 SVPEELLAGNLR
-80 RADAKFRLM
+80 RAEAKFRLM
-89 SRLGMDTMLLCSNVG
+89 SRLGMDTILVCSNVA
-104 TATVDDD
+104 TASIDDD
-111 ELRAAQLS
+111 GLRAEQLS
-119 RLAELAGEHGVRVAY
+119 RLAGLAADHGVKVAY

-145 YEHAHRLVEMVDH
+145 YEHAHRLVQAVDH

-176 TAPIEAFKAEKIFFV
+176 TAPIEGFDPDKIFFI
-191 QVADAPKLSMDV
+191 QVADAPKLSLDV

-223 FMGHVVRAGYT
+223 FLGHAVRAGYT

-264 LEEQSAT
+264 LEEQTAK
-271 WLEANPATTEDQ
+271 WLDAAPAT
-283 VTGGATGQTPGAA
+283 GGPDGKAARGAPA
-296 RRRYPMELATLPRV
+296 RRRRYPMELATLPQV

-322 AGDTTGL
+322 TADTAAL
-329 EALLGQLGFAFN
+329 ETLLGQLGFASN

-362 EEPSAVGTA
+362 EEAAGAEGAETA
-371 VNAASAAAISA
+371 IA
-382 GQPASAAAIS
+382 
-392 AGQPASAADIS
+392 
-403 ALGFDVDSPVIAAAR
+403 ALGFDVASPVIAAAR

-424 PAVPRKSQANEE
+424 PAVPRKSQADEE

-447 EIFLCQGNPDGTA
+447 EIFLCQGSPDGTA

-468 IPEVPAAGPACGS
+468 GLEVPATSRPGEPG

-521 GLVRSQVMLTQD
+521 GLVRSQVMLTRG

-545 LQQEA
+545 IQQE
-550 AAGTSGTA
+550 GA
-558 ASGIG
+558 ASGTG
-563 QRRTYQEHVAFA
+563 QRRSYQEHIAFA

-586 RDRGL
+586 RERGL
-591 DFLQIPANYYEDLD
+591 EFLQIPDNYYEDLD
-605 ARFALDAEFLATL
+605 ARFGLKPDFLATL

-642 SVFFEMVERRGAYDG
+642 SVFFEIVERRGAYDG

-671 DHLHQLTRSS
+671 DHLHQLKLTP

>member
-1 MRTGIATVCLAGTLR
+1 MRTGIATVCLSGTLT

-39 SPLRPEDVRKL
+39 SPLRPEDLRKM
-50 AADLGLSL
+50 AADLGLTL

-68 SVGEDLLTANLR
+68 GVTEDLLAANLR

-89 SRLGMDTMLLCSNVG
+89 SRLGMDTILVCSNVA
-104 TATVDDD
+104 TATIDDD
-111 ELRAAQLS
+111 GLRAKQLAA
-119 RLAELAGEHGVRVAY
+119 LAELAGDHGVKVAY
-134 EALAWGKYVND
+134 EALAWGKYVSD

-158 PNLGTCLDSFHI
+158 PNLGSCLDSFHI

-176 TAPIEAFKAEKIFFV
+176 TAPIEDFNPDKIFFV

-247 QSDVERTAV
+247 QSDVDRTAV

-264 LEEQSAT
+264 LEEQSAK
-271 WLEANPATTEDQ
+271 WLEANAANGTTG
-283 VTGGATGQTPGAA
+283 TGGAGAKA
-296 RRRYPMELATLPRV
+296 AGRRRYPMELATLPQV

-322 AGDTTGL
+322 AADTAAL
-329 EALLGQLGFAFN
+329 ETVLGQLGFEFN
-341 GRHRTKN
+341 GRHRTKE

-362 EEPSAVGTA
+362 EQAPAAGDSAGSLSPATA
-371 VNAASAAAISA
+371 AGIAAI
-382 GQPASAAAIS
+382 
-392 AGQPASAADIS
+392 
-403 ALGFDVDSPVIAAAR
+403 GFDVDSPVIASAR

-436 IFQGFAAPDST
+436 VFQGFAAPDST
-447 EIFLCQGNPDGTA
+447 EIFLCQGSPDGTA
-460 AWTREFGE
+460 AWITEFGE
-468 IPEVPAAGPACGS
+468 GRGFGEFTGAPSGARG

-506 LALEPQPYAEVASPT
+506 LALEPQPYAEVASPS
-521 GLVRSQVMLTQD
+521 GLVRSQVMQTSD
-533 RGVRLVLNLAPL
+533 RAVRLVLNLAPL
-545 LQQEA
+545 HQQD
-550 AAGTSGTA
+550 GT
-558 ASGIG
+558 
-563 QRRTYQEHVAFA
+563 RHKTYQEHIAFA

-591 DFLQIPANYYEDLD
+591 AFLQIPANYYEDLD
-605 ARFALDAEFLATL
+605 ARFGLDPEFLATL
-618 RELNLLYDRDADG
+618 QDLNLLYDRDADG

-642 SVFFEMVERRGAYDG
+642 SVFFEMVERRGSYDG

-671 DHLHQLTRSS
+671 DHLHQLTK

>member
-1 MRTGIATVCLAGTLR
+1 MRTGIATVCLSGTLR

-21 CAIAGFD
+21 CAAAGFD

-39 SPLRPEDVRKL
+39 SPLSPEDVRKM

-68 SVGEDLLTANLR
+68 SVSADLLAANLR

-89 SRLGMDTMLLCSNVG
+89 SRLGMDTILVCSNVA
-104 TATVDDD
+104 TASIDDD
-111 ELRAAQLS
+111 GLRSEQLAA
-119 RLAELAGEHGVRVAY
+119 LAALAQDHGVKVAY

-145 YEHAHRLVEMVDH
+145 YEHAHRLVAAVDH

-176 TAPIEAFKAEKIFFV
+176 TAPIETFAPEKIFFV

-223 FMGHVVRAGYT
+223 FLGHVVRAGYT

-264 LEEQSAT
+264 LEEQGAK
-271 WLEANPATTEDQ
+271 WLDANPAAE
-283 VTGGATGQTPGAA
+283 TGTAGAGTAATG
-296 RRRYPMELATLPRV
+296 RRRYPMELATLPQV
-310 AEPAGFNFAEVR
+310 AEPAGFNFAEVG
-322 AGDTTGL
+322 AADTAGL
-329 EALLGQLGFAFN
+329 ETLLGQLGFAFN

-362 EEPSAVGTA
+362 EESPQESRTSGAATA
-371 VNAASAAAISA
+371 
-382 GQPASAAAIS
+382 PA
-392 AGQPASAADIS
+392 IS

-447 EIFLCQGNPDGTA
+447 EIFLCQGSPDGTA
-460 AWTREFGE
+460 VWTREFGE
-468 IPEVPAAGPACGS
+468 GPDAPPAGRARVPG

-521 GLVRSQVMLTQD
+521 GLVRSQVMATRD
-533 RGVRLVLNLAPL
+533 RCVRLVLNLAPL
-545 LQQEA
+545 
-550 AAGTSGTA
+550 
-558 ASGIG
+558 I
-563 QRRTYQEHVAFA
+563 QRDGAEHIAFA

-586 RDRGL
+586 KARGL
-591 DFLQIPANYYEDLD
+591 DFLRIPENYYEDLD
-605 ARFALDAEFLATL
+605 ARFGLEPAFLATL

-671 DHLHQLTRSS
+671 DHLHQLTATP

>member
-1 MRTGIATVCLAGTLR
+1 MRTGIATVCLSGTLK

-39 SPLRPEDVRKL
+39 SPLSPEDVRKM
-50 AADLGLSL
+50 AADLGLGL

-68 SVGEDLLTANLR
+68 SVSEDTLLENLR
-80 RADAKFRLM
+80 RADAKFKLM
-89 SRLGMDTMLLCSNVG
+89 SRLGMDTILVCTNVG
-104 TATVDDD
+104 TATIDDD
-111 ELRAAQLS
+111 DLRAEQLS
-119 RLAELAGEHGVRVAY
+119 RLAELAGDHGVKVAY
-134 EALAWGKYVND
+134 EALAWGKYVSD
-145 YEHAHRLVEMVDH
+145 YEHAHRLVDTVDH

-176 TAPIEAFKAEKIFFV
+176 TAPIEAIKPEKIFFV

-223 FMGHVVRAGYT
+223 FMGHVARAGYS

-247 QSDVERTAV
+247 QSDVDRTAV

-264 LEEQSAT
+264 LEEQSAK
-271 WLEANPATTEDQ
+271 WLDANATSP
-283 VTGGATGQTPGAA
+283 TPGDASGDSLAKAA
-296 RRRYPMELATLPRV
+296 GRRRYPMELATLPKV
-310 AEPAGFNFAEVR
+310 AEPGGFNFAEVKTDDP
-322 AGDTTGL
+322 AQL
-329 EALLGQLGFAFN
+329 ETLLGHLGFEFD
-341 GRHRTKN
+341 GRHRTKD
-348 VQLWTMGHARVIIN
+348 VQLWSMGHARVIIN
-362 EEPSAVGTA
+362 EQAPSHSEP
-371 VNAASAAAISA
+371 AIA
-382 GQPASAAAIS
+382 
-392 AGQPASAADIS
+392 
-403 ALGFDVDSPVIAAAR
+403 ALGFDVDSPVIASAR

-424 PAVPRKSQANEE
+424 PVVPRKVQADEE
-436 IFQGFAAPDST
+436 VFQGIAAPDST
-447 EIFLCQGNPDGTA
+447 EIFLCQGSPDGTA

-468 IPEVPAAGPACGS
+468 GLEHPAAGAR

-506 LALEPQPYAEVASPT
+506 LALEPQPFAEVPSPS
-521 GLVRSQVMLTQD
+521 GLVRSQVMQTSD
-533 RGVRLVLNLAPL
+533 RAVRLVLNLAPV
-545 LQQEA
+545 LQQEP
-550 AAGTSGTA
+550 
-558 ASGIG
+558 G
-563 QRRTYQEHVAFA
+563 QQGPGQHGNGARKSYQEHIAFA
-575 VDDLVATARAA
+575 VEDLVATARAA
-586 RDRGL
+586 HARGL

-605 ARFALDAEFLATL
+605 ARFALDPAFLATL
-618 RELNLLYDRDADG
+618 KELNLLYDRDANG

-642 SVFFEMVERRGAYDG
+642 SVFFEMVERRGNYDG

-671 DHLHQLTRSS
+671 DSLHAHHVHR

>member
-1 MRTGIATVCLAGTLR
+1 MRTGIATVCLSGTLK

-39 SPLRPEDVRKL
+39 SPLSPEQVRTM
-50 AADLGLSL
+50 ADDLGLGL

-68 SVGEDLLTANLR
+68 GVTPDLLKANLR
-80 RADAKFRLM
+80 RAEAKFKLM
-89 SRLGMDTMLLCSNVG
+89 ARLGMDTILVCSNVA
-104 TATVDDD
+104 TATIDDD
-111 ELRAAQLS
+111 GLRAEQLAQL
-119 RLAELAGEHGVRVAY
+119 ANLAGDHGVKVAY

-145 YEHAHRLVEMVDH
+145 YEHAYRLVEMVDH

-170 LSRDWD
+170 LSRDWE
-176 TAPIEAFKAEKIFFV
+176 TSHIEAFNPEKIFFV

-264 LEEQSAT
+264 LEEQSAK
-271 WLEANPATTEDQ
+271 WLADAE
-283 VTGGATGQTPGAA
+283 GAA
-296 RRRYPMELATLPRV
+296 GAGAGLRRRYPMELATLPKV
-310 AEPAGFNFAEVR
+310 NEPAGFNFAEVK
-322 AGDTTGL
+322 ADDTAQL
-329 EALLGQLGFAFN
+329 EKLLGQLGFAFQ
-341 GRHRTKN
+341 GRHRTKD
-348 VQLWTMGHARVIIN
+348 VQLWTMGQARVIIN
-362 EEPSAVGTA
+362 EQAARHAEP
-371 VNAASAAAISA
+371 AIA
-382 GQPASAAAIS
+382 
-392 AGQPASAADIS
+392 
-403 ALGFDVDSPVIAAAR
+403 ALGFDVDSPVIASAR

-424 PAVPRKSQANEE
+424 PVVARKVQADEE
-436 IFQGFAAPDST
+436 VFQGIAAPDST
-447 EIFLCQGNPDGTA
+447 EIFLCQGSPDGTA
-460 AWTREFGE
+460 AWTQEFGE
-468 IPEVPAAGPACGS
+468 GLEHPSTQAS

-506 LALEPQPYAEVASPT
+506 LALEPQPFAEVPSPS
-521 GLVRSQVMLTQD
+521 GLVRSQVMQTSD
-533 RGVRLVLNLAPL
+533 GAVRLVLNLAPI
-545 LQQEA
+545 QQARSEV
-550 AAGTSGTA
+550 
-558 ASGIG
+558 
-563 QRRTYQEHVAFA
+563 RKTYQEHIAFA

-591 DFLQIPANYYEDLD
+591 EFLQIPANYYEDLD
-605 ARFALDAEFLATL
+605 ARFDLEPGFLATL
-618 RELNLLYDRDADG
+618 QELNLLFDRDADG

-642 SVFFEMVERRGAYDG
+642 SVFFEMVERRGNYDG

-671 DHLHQLTRSS
+671 DSLHRTP

>member
-1 MRTGIATVCLAGTLR
+1 MRTGIATVCLSGTLK

-39 SPLRPEDVRKL
+39 SALSPEDVRKM
-50 AADLGLSL
+50 AADLGLTL

-68 SVGEDLLTANLR
+68 SVTEDLLAANLR
-80 RADAKFRLM
+80 RAEAKFRLM
-89 SRLGMDTMLLCSNVG
+89 SRLGMDTILVCTNVA
-104 TATVDDD
+104 TATIDDD
-111 ELRAAQLS
+111 DLRAAQLAA
-119 RLAELAGEHGVRVAY
+119 LAGLAGEHGVKVAY

-158 PNLGTCLDSFHI
+158 PHLGTCLDSFHI

-176 TAPIEAFKAEKIFFV
+176 TAPIEDINADKIFFV

-264 LEEQSAT
+264 LEEQSAK
-271 WLEANPATTEDQ
+271 WLDTALL
-283 VTGGATGQTPGAA
+283 GATGSAGTQAA
-296 RRRYPMELATLPRV
+296 SRRRYPMELATLPQV
-310 AEPAGFNFAEVR
+310 AEPAGFNFAEVK
-322 AGDTTGL
+322 AADTGVL
-329 EALLGQLGFAFN
+329 EEVLGQLGFEFN
-341 GRHRTKN
+341 GRHRTKD
-348 VQLWTMGHARVIIN
+348 VQLWSMGHARVIIN
-362 EEPSAVGTA
+362 EQAP
-371 VNAASAAAISA
+371 AAAE
-382 GQPASAAAIS
+382 PAIA
-392 AGQPASAADIS
+392 
-403 ALGFDVDSPVIAAAR
+403 ALGFDVDSPVIASAR

-424 PAVPRKSQANEE
+424 PVVPRKSQANEE
-436 IFQGFAAPDST
+436 VFQGFAAPDST

-460 AWTREFGE
+460 AWTAEFGQGL
-468 IPEVPAAGPACGS
+468 EVPSGART

-506 LALEPQPYAEVASPT
+506 LALEPQPYAEVASPS
-521 GLVRSQVMLTQD
+521 GLVRSQVMQTSD
-533 RGVRLVLNLAPL
+533 RDVRLVLNLAPVI
-545 LQQEA
+545 QQDGA
-550 AAGTSGTA
+550 DAGTA
-558 ASGIG
+558 P
-563 QRRTYQEHVAFA
+563 RKTYQEHIAFA
-575 VDDLVATARAA
+575 VEDLVATARAA

-591 DFLQIPANYYEDLD
+591 AFLQIPENYYEDLD
-605 ARFALDAEFLATL
+605 ARFDLEPGFLDTL
-618 RELNLLYDRDADG
+618 RDLNLLYDRDADG

-642 SVFFEMVERRGAYDG
+642 SVFFEMVERRGSYDG

-671 DHLHQLTRSS
+671 DHLHQPTK

>member
-1 MRTGIATVCLAGTLR
+1 MRTGIATVCLSGTLR

-21 CAIAGFD
+21 CATAGFD
-28 GIEIFEQDLVT
+28 GIEIFEQDLVA
-39 SPLRPEDVRKL
+39 SPLSPEDVRKM

-68 SVGEDLLTANLR
+68 SVPADLLAANLR
-80 RADAKFRLM
+80 RADAKFRVM
-89 SRLGMDTMLLCSNVG
+89 SRLGMDTILVCSNVA
-104 TATVDDD
+104 TASIDDD
-111 ELRAAQLS
+111 GLRAEQLAALAALAQD
-119 RLAELAGEHGVRVAY
+119 HGVKVAY
-134 EALAWGKYVND
+134 EALAWGKFVND
-145 YEHAHRLVEMVDH
+145 YEHAHRLVAAVDH

-176 TAPIEAFKAEKIFFV
+176 TAPIEAFAPEKIFFI

-223 FMGHVVRAGYT
+223 FLGHVVRAGYA

-264 LEEQSAT
+264 LEEQGAK
-271 WLEANPATTEDQ
+271 WLDANPAAENGAGADAAAA
-283 VTGGATGQTPGAA
+283 GAAATG
-296 RRRYPMELATLPRV
+296 RRRYPMELATLPQV
-310 AEPAGFNFAEVR
+310 AEPAGFNFAEVG
-322 AGDTTGL
+322 AAETAAL
-329 EALLGQLGFAFN
+329 ESLLGQLGFAFS

-362 EEPSAVGTA
+362 EDSSRESRDSGAATA
-371 VNAASAAAISA
+371 
-382 GQPASAAAIS
+382 PA
-392 AGQPASAADIS
+392 IS
-403 ALGFDVDSPVIAAAR
+403 ALGFDVDSPVTAAAR

-424 PAVPRKSQANEE
+424 PAVPRKSQADEE

-447 EIFLCQGNPDGTA
+447 EIFLCQGSPDGTA
-460 AWTREFGE
+460 VWTREFGE
-468 IPEVPAAGPACGS
+468 GLDAPPAGRAGGQS
-481 AVIDHVNLAQPWQH
+481 AVIDHINLAQPWQH

-521 GLVRSQVMLTQD
+521 GLVRSQVMATRD

-545 LQQEA
+545 
-550 AAGTSGTA
+550 
-558 ASGIG
+558 I
-563 QRRTYQEHVAFA
+563 QRDGAEHIAFA

-586 RDRGL
+586 TARGL

-605 ARFALDAEFLATL
+605 ARFGLDPAFLATL

-671 DHLHQLTRSS
+671 DHLHQLTRTT

>member
-1 MRTGIATVCLAGTLR
+1 MRTGIATVCLSGTLK

-39 SPLRPEDVRKL
+39 SPLSPEQVRTM
-50 AADLGLSL
+50 AADLGLGL

-68 SVGEDLLTANLR
+68 GVTPDLLKANLR
-80 RADAKFRLM
+80 RSEAKFKLM
-89 SRLGMDTMLLCSNVG
+89 ARLGMDTILVCSNVA
-104 TATVDDD
+104 TATIDDD
-111 ELRAAQLS
+111 GLRAEQLAQL
-119 RLAELAGEHGVRVAY
+119 ANLAGDHGIKVAY

-145 YEHAHRLVEMVDH
+145 YEHAYRLVEMVDH

-170 LSRDWD
+170 LSRDWE
-176 TAPIEAFKAEKIFFV
+176 TSHIEAFSPEKIFFV

-264 LEEQSAT
+264 LEEQSAK
-271 WLEANPATTEDQ
+271 WLADAE
-283 VTGGATGQTPGAA
+283 GAA
-296 RRRYPMELATLPRV
+296 GAGAGLRRRYPMELATLPKV
-310 AEPAGFNFAEVR
+310 NEPAGFNFAEVK
-322 AGDTTGL
+322 ADDTAQL
-329 EALLGQLGFAFN
+329 EKLLGQLGFAFQ
-341 GRHRTKN
+341 GRHRTKD
-348 VQLWTMGHARVIIN
+348 VQLWTMGQARVIIN
-362 EEPSAVGTA
+362 EQAARHAEP
-371 VNAASAAAISA
+371 AIA
-382 GQPASAAAIS
+382 
-392 AGQPASAADIS
+392 
-403 ALGFDVDSPVIAAAR
+403 ALGFDVDSPVIASAR

-424 PAVPRKSQANEE
+424 PVVARKVQADEE
-436 IFQGFAAPDST
+436 VFQGISAPDST
-447 EIFLCQGNPDGTA
+447 EIFLCQGSPDGTA
-460 AWTREFGE
+460 AWTHEFGE
-468 IPEVPAAGPACGS
+468 GLEHPSTQAS

-506 LALEPQPYAEVASPT
+506 LALEPQPFAEVPSPS
-521 GLVRSQVMLTQD
+521 GLVRSQVMQTSD
-533 RGVRLVLNLAPL
+533 GAVRLVLNLAPI
-545 LQQEA
+545 QQARSEV
-550 AAGTSGTA
+550 
-558 ASGIG
+558 
-563 QRRTYQEHVAFA
+563 RKTYQEHIAFA

-591 DFLQIPANYYEDLD
+591 EFLQIPANYYEDLD
-605 ARFALDAEFLATL
+605 ARFDLEPGFLATL
-618 RELNLLYDRDADG
+618 QELNLLFDRDADG

-642 SVFFEMVERRGAYDG
+642 SVFFEMVERRGNYDG

-671 DHLHQLTRSS
+671 DSLHRTP

>member
-1 MRTGIATVCLAGTLR
+1 MRTGIATVCLSGTLR

-21 CAIAGFD
+21 CAVAGFD

-39 SPLRPEDVRKL
+39 SPLSPEDVRKL
-50 AADLGLSL
+50 AADLGLTL

-68 SVGEDLLTANLR
+68 SVPEDLLAANLR

-104 TATVDDD
+104 TATIDDD

-119 RLAELAGEHGVRVAY
+119 RLADLAADHGVKVAY

-145 YEHAHRLVEMVDH
+145 YEHAHRLVDMVDH

-176 TAPIEAFKAEKIFFV
+176 TAPIEAFNPDKIFFV

-212 FPGEGQFELAK
+212 FPGEGQFDLAK

-264 LEEQSAT
+264 LEEQSAR
-271 WLEANPATTEDQ
+271 WLEANPAPAA
-283 VTGGATGQTPGAA
+283 GKAPGAAA

-322 AGDTTGL
+322 AGDTAGL
-329 EALLGQLGFAFN
+329 ETLLGQLGFAFN

-362 EEPSAVGTA
+362 EEP
-371 VNAASAAAISA
+371 AAGGGPAAAA
-382 GQPASAAAIS
+382 GQPAPAA
-392 AGQPASAADIS
+392 PAIS

-436 IFQGFAAPDST
+436 VFQGFAAPDST
-447 EIFLCQGNPDGTA
+447 EIFLCQGSPDGTA
-460 AWTREFGE
+460 AWVGEFGE
-468 IPEVPAAGPACGS
+468 PHESGEEPPVVPGAGTGPVPGPIPAAGAAAG

-521 GLVRSQVMLTQD
+521 GLVRSQVMLTED

-545 LQQEA
+545 LQQEGA
-550 AAGTSGTA
+550 DGTIEPGAAGTGH
-558 ASGIG
+558 
-563 QRRTYQEHVAFA
+563 RRTYQEHVAFA

-605 ARFALDAEFLATL
+605 ARFALAPEFLATL

-671 DHLHQLTRSS
+671 DHLHQLTRTS